1 MWNASPNDLKP
12 KHVWALKLIAILILH
27 EGAICVALCPG
38 WLVAAPPSATHVA
51 SGETARSTDY
61 EECLVRSFVESAA
74 AAKDS
79 SAQIRVAVF
88 QIGGSSRAATQYL
101 PTIMKGEPAC
111 HCELVSAADIRAS
124 ALGRFD
130 VVVFP
135 GGSGKKQGAALDAEG
150 RRAVQEFVRG
160 GGGYVGIC
168 AGAFFSTTTHDVYL
182 ALVNAKTN
190 TRPGAATVEV
200 EMTEFGKTT
209 FAGFSDSFDA
219 RFSGGP
225 ILSPAARDDL
235 SDYITLGLYRTEF
248 SKTGAQRGTMVGTPA
263 IIAARY
269 GRGCMIAFSFH
280 PEVLEGTQPLVK
292 QAVLST
298 ARDSAA
304 RAAEHPIPKAV
315 ENSVP

>member
-12 KHVWALKLIAILILH
+12 KHVWALKLISILILH

-38 WLVAAPPSATHVA
+38 RLVAAPPPATYVA
-51 SGETARSTDY
+51 PGETARATDY

-79 SAQIRVAVF
+79 SAQVRVAIF
-88 QIGGSSRAATQYL
+88 EIGGTSRAATHYL
-101 PTIMKGEPAC
+101 PAIMKGELAC
-111 HCELVSAADIRAS
+111 TCELVSPADIRAS
-124 ALGRFD
+124 ALDRFD

-150 RRAVQEFVRG
+150 RRAVRDFVRG
-160 GGGYVGIC
+160 GGGFVGIC

-182 ALVNAKTN
+182 ALVNAKTS

-200 EMTEFGKTT
+200 ETTESGKKT
-209 FAGFSDSFDA
+209 FAGFPDSFDA

-225 ILSPAARDDL
+225 ILSPATRDGL
-235 SDYITLGLYRTEF
+235 SDYIILGLYRTEF
-248 SKTGAQRGTMVGTPA
+248 SKTESQRGKMVGTPA

-269 GRGCMIAFSFH
+269 GKGRMIAFSFH
-280 PEVLEGTQPLVK
+280 PEVLEGTQPLMK

-304 RAAEHPIPKAV
+304 RAAEHPIPKAA
-315 ENSVP
+315 ENTVP